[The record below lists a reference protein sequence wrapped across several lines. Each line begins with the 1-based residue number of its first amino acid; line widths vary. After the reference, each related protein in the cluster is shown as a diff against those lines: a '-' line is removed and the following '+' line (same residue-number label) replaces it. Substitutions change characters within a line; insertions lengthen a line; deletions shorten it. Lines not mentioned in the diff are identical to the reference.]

1 MKRDQLAAIVALCL
15 VGMQATD
22 LVRTAVLT
30 RYDGLIDIQIHP
42 NGGHL
47 RIGRENPDEK

>member
-1 MKRDQLAAIVALCL
+1 MKRDQLAAIIALAL

-42 NGGHL
+42 DGGHL